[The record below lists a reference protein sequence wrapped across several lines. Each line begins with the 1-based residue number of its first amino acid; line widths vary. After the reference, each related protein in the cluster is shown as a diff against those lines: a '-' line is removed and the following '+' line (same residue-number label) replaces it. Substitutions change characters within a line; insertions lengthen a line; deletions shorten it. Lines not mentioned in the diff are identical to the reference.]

1 MKTVDEL
8 VKYYG
13 NRLGDGEL
21 EVDTTEL
28 YSNLS
33 TLQGIV
39 ETVEYKYK
47 DTIRMLIGMV
57 ETNNYNPNNYYEFDI
72 VSNAKRLSSED

>member
-39 ETVEYKYK
+39 ETVEYEYK